1 MNLVLRNRRG
11 FVKQA
16 IRAGA
21 DLVPVMCFGE
31 MEIYDQ
37 VDGQR
42 WKLLGKF
49 QRLLIKFARFTL
61 PIIKGRGI
69 LNYDYG
75 LMPRRRPLHIVVG
88 RPIRIEWGSDEH
100 DSPER
105 VKQIHQRYCDELQR
119 LFDTYKSVFGPGEDA
134 QLHFLG

>member
-11 FVKQA
+11 FIKQA

-21 DLVPVMCFGE
+21 DLVPVLCFGE

-49 QRLLIKFARFTL
+49 QRLLIKLVRFTL

-88 RPIRIEWGSDEH
+88 QPIRIERIDE
-100 DSPER
+100 DPASPER
-105 VKQIHQRYCDELQR
+105 IRDIHQQYCDELQR
-119 LFDTYKSVFGPGEDA
+119 LFTRYKAVYGPGAEA
-134 QLHFLG
+134 ELHFLG

>member
-1 MNLVLRNRRG
+1 LVLRNRRG
-11 FVKQA
+11 FVRQA

-21 DLVPVMCFGE
+21 DIVPALCFGE

-37 VDGQR
+37 VDGER
-42 WKLLGKF
+42 WVWLGKF
-49 QRLLIKFARFTL
+49 QRLLIKLVRFTL

-75 LMPRRRPLHIVVG
+75 LMPRRRPLHVVVG
-88 RPIRIEWGSDEH
+88 RPIRIDLTQEDQ

-105 VKQIHQRYCDELQR
+105 VREIHACYCDELQR
-119 LFDTYKSVFGPGEDA
+119 LFNTYKAIYGPGEDA
-134 QLHFLG
+134 QLHFL